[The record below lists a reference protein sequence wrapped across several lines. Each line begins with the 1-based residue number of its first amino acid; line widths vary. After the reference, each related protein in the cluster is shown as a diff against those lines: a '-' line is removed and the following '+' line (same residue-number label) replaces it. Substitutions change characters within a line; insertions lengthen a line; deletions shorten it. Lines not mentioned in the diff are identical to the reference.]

1 MNSFIFLPCLLSIE
15 PGSGIIADRNHRER
29 ERKRQVYSC
38 IFVRACRVFRISEWS
53 RPAMPAGPRY
63 SIYSAPIKNESKISL
78 PPSLPPSHSGSGQR
92 SFNARTAENM
102 SRVTA
107 SFTILTAS
115 EVALSGAALQGWYH
129 LVNLVRGNGYFRAA
143 LWKNYFFP
151 PTGATRRRGRE
162 NIREGER
169 EREREECVV
178 FELRLRAKEVR
189 KRGWAT
195 PRIFSF
201 FFFFPLFERGANR
214 VSTSVLVHAHAVTN
228 GHDRYPYLNT
238 GRKY

>member
-1 MNSFIFLPCLLSIE
+1 M
-15 PGSGIIADRNHRER
+15 
-29 ERKRQVYSC
+29 
-38 IFVRACRVFRISEWS
+38 RAKY
-53 RPAMPAGPRY
+53 P
-63 SIYSAPIKNESKISL
+63 SL
-78 PPSLPPSHSGSGQR
+78 PPSLPLWLWPTLVQCM
-92 SFNARTAENM
+92 RTAENM

-151 PTGATRRRGRE
+151 PHWSDTE
-162 NIREGER
+162 EGER
-169 EREREECVV
+169 EYSERRERNAWYSNCGCAQKRFERGAGQPRV
-178 FELRLRAKEVR
+178 FF
-189 KRGWAT
+189 
-195 PRIFSF
+195 PS

>member
-1 MNSFIFLPCLLSIE
+1 MNSFIFLPRLLSIE

-78 PPSLPPSHSGSGQR
+78 PPSLPLWLWPTLVQCM
-92 SFNARTAENM
+92 RTAENM

-162 NIREGER
+162 NIRKGER
-169 EREREECVV
+169 GMRGIRI
-178 FELRLRAKEVR
+178 AAAR
-189 KRGWAT
+189 KRGSKEGLGNPAY
-195 PRIFSF
+195 FFLLF
-201 FFFFPLFERGANR
+201 FFFLSSSAEQIAYRRRFSFTLTRLPM
-214 VSTSVLVHAHAVTN
+214 VTI
-228 GHDRYPYLNT
+228 GIHI
-238 GRKY
+238 

>member
-1 MNSFIFLPCLLSIE
+1 M
-15 PGSGIIADRNHRER
+15 
-29 ERKRQVYSC
+29 
-38 IFVRACRVFRISEWS
+38 RAK
-53 RPAMPAGPRY
+53 Y
-63 SIYSAPIKNESKISL
+63 
-78 PPSLPPSHSGSGQR
+78 PSLPPSHSGSGQR